1 MNSLKFTVTG
11 TNELSGWKIQRYLGV
26 VSSHVVAGTGMFSD
40 FAAGITDLF
49 GGRSGTYQKQIQ
61 SIEDEAVAIIKE
73 KAKKLGANALLSV
86 KIDHDEI
93 SGKSMQMFMVTV
105 YGTAVVAFK
114 EKDEN
119 EIEISSVIDKEC
131 LDKEIK
137 KIEIIKK
144 TSMPQFVLDND
155 EWEFIFS
162 NEFVEVNKNI
172 LSNINYYQNENTYFG
187 DKENHIKYYAI
198 VRDKEVVDSIYKNI
212 VSNPKSFDVMNE
224 IILNCKLCDYDMIL
238 KLLMS
243 KNEILSK
250 YGLLL
255 LKADKMEYSKEDI
268 VFLKQVVDVI
278 NSNYKQMV
286 DYIEEKSVMS
296 SKMKRKWVCSCGQKN
311 DESSDR
317 CSSCTSDKFGFKLNE
332 PNINEILVD
341 LNRKIEALNRLF
353 N

>member
-1 MNSLKFTVTG
+1 MNSSKFTVTG

-40 FAAGITDLF
+40 FTASITDLF

-61 SIEDEAVAIIKE
+61 SIEDEAVAIVKE
-73 KAKKLGANALLSV
+73 KAKKLGANALLGV

-105 YGTAVVAFK
+105 YGTAVVAVK

-119 EIEISSVIDKEC
+119 EIEISRVIDKEC
-131 LDKEIK
+131 LDKEIQ
-137 KIEIIKK
+137 KIEIVKK
-144 TSMPQFVLDND
+144 TIVPQFVLDND
-155 EWEFIFS
+155 EWGFIFS
-162 NEFVEVNKNI
+162 NELAEVNMN
-172 LSNINYYQNENTYFG
+172 LLNNINFYQNESTYFG
-187 DKENHIKYYAI
+187 DKENHIKYYAV

-238 KLLMS
+238 QFLKS
-243 KNEILSK
+243 NNEVLSK

-255 LKADKMEYSKEDI
+255 LKADKMEYAKEDLVLI
-268 VFLKQVVDVI
+268 KQVVDLI
-278 NSNYKQMV
+278 NSKYKQTV
-286 DYIEEKSVMS
+286 EYIEEKSVMS

-311 DESSDR
+311 DESNDR
-317 CSSCTSDKFGFKLNE
+317 CSSCTADKYGFKLNE
-332 PNINEILVD
+332 PSISEIIME
-341 LNRKIEALNRLF
+341 LNKKIEALDRLF
-353 N
+353 H